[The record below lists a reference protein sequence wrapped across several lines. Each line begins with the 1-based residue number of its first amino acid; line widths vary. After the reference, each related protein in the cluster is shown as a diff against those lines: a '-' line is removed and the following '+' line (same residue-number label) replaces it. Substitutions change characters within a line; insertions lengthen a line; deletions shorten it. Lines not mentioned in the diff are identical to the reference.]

1 MSKMNILKATI
12 EDADEIFLLDKKYLG
27 DGWSKKS
34 IEEIIQNDNSI
45 KIYIAKDEI
54 IKAYVIFRIVENEIE
69 LLRIAVEEASRNRDI
84 ATKLLRYII
93 NVFDIKKVFL
103 EVRESNNIAI
113 NFYKKQGFIKIGIR
127 KSFYNNPKENAI
139 SMKLKIE

>member
-69 LLRIAVEEASRNRDI
+69 LLRIAVEETSRSRDI

>member
-1 MSKMNILKATI
+1 MNILKATI

-69 LLRIAVEEASRNRDI
+69 LLRIAVEETSRNRDI

-113 NFYKKQGFIKIGIR
+113 K
-127 KSFYNNPKENAI
+127 
-139 SMKLKIE
+139 